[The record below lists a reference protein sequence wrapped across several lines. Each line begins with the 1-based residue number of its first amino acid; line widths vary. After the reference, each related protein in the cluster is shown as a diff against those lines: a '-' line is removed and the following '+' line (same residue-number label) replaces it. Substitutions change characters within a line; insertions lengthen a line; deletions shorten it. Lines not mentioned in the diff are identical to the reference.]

1 MTTTQPPVPPP
12 HAKRYHLVLV
22 PGFVGFDA
30 LGQLVY
36 YAGVTE
42 AFGVWRAQPGAA
54 RPDTSIHYFDNY
66 PTASVRLRAKR
77 LIGYLATR
85 TARGEFSRGDSL
97 ALVGHS
103 TGGLDIRLALYTMA
117 EAVASAANAL
127 AGTPPPGAIVDGPT
141 LVSYA
146 DILAL
151 VDRMAFLSV
160 PQYGTNIAD
169 FAGRYAAPI
178 QSLAKDAARGLALNH
193 GALGRVRSKL
203 FTLFKDDRSDLVQA
217 VRDALDESD
226 ENPNDEPE
234 RQATEREARFAL
246 TAWLENMANDF
257 SSILDLRSQT
267 AARRD
272 EETKS
277 QGGPHSPAH
286 FGPAAR
292 AREIAHWKKHQIRVH
307 SFATRVPP
315 ALYASPAWAKGL
327 VATASTVAPL
337 VGLGTWFFRH
347 VLTWIPAVAGFE
359 ALAEAAG
366 VPVAFV
372 VLGIP
377 TAVFDIMYAACAGP
391 GGPFHSPDTIDPG
404 SIAALVRPF
413 GSGATVPTSSA
424 IQVKDSDGVV
434 NTLSMLWPFDPVVV
448 PDPIDLV
455 DADHGDVIGHF
466 ALRKLPA
473 AHGAE
478 GRRNYSYDIFQSSFK
493 LTPQAF
499 AAVWY
504 AVFDFCVRP

>member
-1 MTTTQPPVPPP
+1 
-12 HAKRYHLVLV
+12 
-22 PGFVGFDA
+22 
-30 LGQLVY
+30 
-36 YAGVTE
+36 
-42 AFGVWRAQPGAA
+42 
-54 RPDTSIHYFDNY
+54 
-66 PTASVRLRAKR
+66 
-77 LIGYLATR
+77 
-85 TARGEFSRGDSL
+85 
-97 ALVGHS
+97 
-103 TGGLDIRLALYTMA
+103 MA
-117 EAVASAANAL
+117 EAVAANAP
-127 AGTPPPGAIVDGPT
+127 AGTPAPGAIVDGPT
-141 LVSYA
+141 LVPYA

-151 VDRMAFLSV
+151 VDRIVVLSV
-160 PQYGTNIAD
+160 PHYGTNIGD
-169 FAGRYAAPI
+169 FAGRYAALI
-178 QSLAKDAARGLALNH
+178 QSLAKDAAKGLALNH
-193 GALGRVRSKL
+193 GALGRGRSKL
-203 FTLFKDDRSDLVQA
+203 FTLFKDDRSDLMQA

-272 EETKS
+272 EEMKS
-277 QGGPHSPAH
+277 QPGPHSPAH

-292 AREIAHWKKHQIRVH
+292 ACEIAHRKKHQIQVH

-315 ALYASPAWAKGL
+315 ALYASPVWAKGL

-337 VGLGTWFFRH
+337 VGLGTWFLRH

-359 ALAEAAG
+359 VLAEAAG

-372 VLGIP
+372 VLGRIP
-377 TAVFDIMYAACAGP
+377 TVVFEIMYAACAGP
-391 GGPFHSPDTIDPG
+391 GGPFRSPDTIDPG

-424 IQVKDSDGVV
+424 TQVKDSDGVV

-466 ALRKLPA
+466 DLRKLPA

-478 GRRNYSYDIFQSSFK
+478 GRRNYSYDILQSSFK
-493 LTPQAF
+493 LTPHAF